1 MTAGRIVAGLIVI
14 AAVVLVF
21 APIWR
26 SGEHLTI
33 LVHHLAHGAVLI
45 GGSALGLALA
55 VPQRQAAER
64 TGWLVP
70 ATGAAIVVMVLMWPT
85 LYEFTESRPMLHV
98 LDHLVIG
105 VLGFT
110 AAYAGQRYR
119 AGVGWILSGVVVLM
133 AVTAAGGFGD
143 LMRGSYPQ

>member
-1 MTAGRIVAGLIVI
+1 LTAGRIVAGLIVI
-14 AAVVLVF
+14 AAAIFVF

-26 SGEHLTI
+26 SGEHLTL
-33 LVHHLAHGAVLI
+33 LVHHLAHGVVLI

-55 VPQRQAAER
+55 TPQRQVAER

-70 ATGAAIVVMVLMWPT
+70 AAGAVIVVMVLMWPT
-85 LYEFTESRPMLHV
+85 LYEFTESRPVLHI
-98 LDHLVIG
+98 LDHLGIG
-105 VLGFT
+105 AFGFT

-133 AVTAAGGFGD
+133 AITAAGGFGD
-143 LMRGSYPQ
+143 LIRGSYSQ